1 MDMKE
6 KMPITTTT
14 PVPTPSAAIAA
25 DAHEKGPSVAEDVD
39 VVREP
44 APAIDVSHLANIA
57 EVAAEGLDAGR
68 DPKMSADQV
77 SVFYGD
83 KQALKDISIKIYDDR
98 VTAFIG
104 PSGCGKSTFLRCLNR
119 MNDTIPSARVT
130 GRIELDDQDINSS
143 AMDVV
148 QLRARVGMVFQ
159 KPNPFPKSIFENVA
173 YGPRIHGLASSKLE
187 LDEIVERSLKRAG
200 LWDEVKDRLQ
210 ESGTALSGGQQQR
223 LCIARAIAVD
233 PEVILMDE
241 PCSALD
247 PIATAKIEELIH
259 ELRGRYAIAIVTHNM
274 QQAARVSQ
282 RTAFFHLGEL
292 VEYGKTSEIFT
303 NPRQQRTQDYITGR
317 YG

>member
-1 MDMKE
+1 
-6 KMPITTTT
+6 MPLT
-14 PVPTPSAAIAA
+14 PDPA
-25 DAHEKGPSVAEDVD
+25 PSVAIPAQFTADRTIAPADGTDHAPSLDPPAVAD
-39 VVREP
+39 QPAAAPAHEP
-44 APAIDVSHLANIA
+44 A
-57 EVAAEGLDAGR
+57 R
-68 DPKMSADQV
+68 TPKMSAREV
-77 SVFYGD
+77 SVFYGE
-83 KQALKDISIKIYDDR
+83 KQALKDVSIDIRDDL

-104 PSGCGKSTFLRCLNR
+104 PSGCGKSTFLRTLNR
-119 MNDTIPSARVT
+119 MNDTIQGARVT
-130 GRIELDDQDINSS
+130 GDIHLDGEDIQSPD
-143 AMDVV
+143 MDVV

-173 YGPRIHGLASSKLE
+173 YGPRIHGLAPNKAD
-187 LDEIVERSLKRAG
+187 LDRIVEESLQRAG
-200 LWDEVKDRLQ
+200 LWEEVKDRLQ

-259 ELRGRYAIAIVTHNM
+259 HLRGRYAIAIVTHNM

-292 VEYGKTSEIFT
+292 IEHGKTSEIFT
-303 NPRQQRTQDYITGR
+303 NPREQRTQDYITGR

>member
-1 MDMKE
+1 MTATPSTITLPKPE
-6 KMPITTTT
+6 SKAAVEPPITRT
-14 PVPTPSAAIAA
+14 
-25 DAHEKGPSVAEDVD
+25 
-39 VVREP
+39 
-44 APAIDVSHLANIA
+44 
-57 EVAAEGLDAGR
+57 
-68 DPKMSADQV
+68 PKMSARGV
-77 SVFYGD
+77 NVFYGEKHAIRD
-83 KQALKDISIKIYDDR
+83 VSIDVHDDR

-104 PSGCGKSTFLRCLNR
+104 PSGCGKSTLLRCFNR

-130 GRIELDDQDINSS
+130 GHIELDAEDIYSPR
-143 AMDVV
+143 MDVV

-173 YGPRIHGLASSKLE
+173 YGPRIHGLAYSKGELE
-187 LDEIVERSLKRAG
+187 DIVEKSLKRAG

-303 NPRQQRTQDYITGR
+303 NPREQRTQDYITGR

>member
-1 MDMKE
+1 METAVANEDAARNAHN
-6 KMPITTTT
+6 PASQSGSGT
-14 PVPTPSAAIAA
+14 PRVTIAVDDTRKVRTLNVKAA
-25 DAHEKGPSVAEDVD
+25 VD
-39 VVREP
+39 NLSFYYGQHRALKNLTIP
-44 APAIDVSHLANIA
+44 IA
-57 EVAAEGLDAGR
+57 ER
-68 DPKMSADQV
+68 Q
-77 SVFYGD
+77 
-83 KQALKDISIKIYDDR
+83 
-98 VTAFIG
+98 VTALIG
-104 PSGCGKSTFLRCLNR
+104 PSGCGKSTFLRCFNR
-119 MNDTIPSARVT
+119 MHDLQPDTRYEGSITLHPDDLNLVGAGVDPIEVRM
-130 GRIELDDQDINSS
+130 RI
-143 AMDVV
+143 
-148 QLRARVGMVFQ
+148 GMVFQ

-173 YGPRIHGLASSKLE
+173 YGPRIHGLGSSKAELE
-187 LDEIVERSLKRAG
+187 QIVEKSLKRAG
-200 LWDEVKDRLQ
+200 LWDEVKDRLN

-292 VEYGKTSEIFT
+292 IEYGKTSEIFT